1 MKQITKNLS
10 LKPHCLL
17 LNPSITDYVCEVLLI
32 LVLIENIHSYNVNKT
47 LMLGKIV
54 AGREGG
60 SRIRRL
66 NNQIHLHN

>member
-17 LNPSITDYVCEVLLI
+17 LNITDYVCEVLLI

-47 LMLGKIV
+47 LMLGQIV

-60 SRIRRL
+60 NRG
-66 NNQIHLHN
+66 